1 MDENLG
7 PGRGAPASAL
17 AATTALKQLSSLAP
31 FETISRATSP
41 GVPYAKYV
49 DDDKKRYR
57 PRTFAYFRQLPFA
70 VEDERER
77 EAALRN
83 ILKNLYIAVK
93 AEDFNQGA
101 THWTR
106 ELTSWINLKF
116 EMTRLQRAKLVK
128 LFYSL
133 ALTPGLESSSAD
145 RFLRMVVSLTRYV
158 GCVLALW
165 DCSES

>member
-1 MDENLG
+1 MDENPG
-7 PGRGAPASAL
+7 PRRGAPASAL
-17 AATTALKQLSSLAP
+17 AATAAIHRLPSLAP
-31 FETISRATSP
+31 YETISRATSP
-41 GVPYAKYV
+41 GVPFSKHA

-57 PRTFAYFRQLPFA
+57 PRTFAYTKQLPFE
-70 VEDERER
+70 VEDELER
-77 EAALRN
+77 DSALKN
-83 ILKNLYIAVK
+83 ILKNLYIAIK

-101 THWTR
+101 THWAR

-116 EMTRLQRAKLVK
+116 EMTRTQRVKLIK

-158 GCVLALW
+158 GEEKLHFGQG
-165 DCSES
+165 D